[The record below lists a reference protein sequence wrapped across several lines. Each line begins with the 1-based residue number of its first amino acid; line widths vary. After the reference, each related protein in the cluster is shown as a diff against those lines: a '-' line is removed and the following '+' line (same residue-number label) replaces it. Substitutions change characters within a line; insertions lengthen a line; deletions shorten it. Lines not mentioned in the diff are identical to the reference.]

1 MTEFGDALAGAINA
15 SKNDITRF
23 TWKDSNGKSI
33 LMMDMS
39 PEELQK
45 AWDHCE
51 SMLYNKNKWNP
62 GKYVIQNNIKNLYNN
77 CNAELFLRYILYERD
92 IPALK
97 TNKDVL
103 DLINVYRKE
112 ENLQDSDFIEKIFIS
127 APPIYKDVTI
137 KSLVRAC
144 LECLEPINKNIIPDK
159 FILSVGIWLTDEEK
173 EDLTEYDEKG
183 NKRNFFDVI
192 KERLFLKNVKLRVD
206 VNGLTYNEFRSLM
219 LLKNRTKMSNATTE
233 LLYLLRDKI
242 LLLLNNDLSY
252 HINKWLDLK
261 NKIQK
266 VCDYKKIKLKS
277 KK

>member
-1 MTEFGDALAGAINA
+1 
-15 SKNDITRF
+15 
-23 TWKDSNGKSI
+23 
-33 LMMDMS
+33 
-39 PEELQK
+39 
-45 AWDHCE
+45 
-51 SMLYNKNKWNP
+51 MLYNKNKWSP

-77 CNAELFLRYILYERD
+77 CNAELFLRYILYECD

-233 LLYLLRDKI
+233 LLYLLRDKM

>member
-1 MTEFGDALAGAINA
+1 
-15 SKNDITRF
+15 
-23 TWKDSNGKSI
+23 
-33 LMMDMS
+33 
-39 PEELQK
+39 
-45 AWDHCE
+45 
-51 SMLYNKNKWNP
+51 MLYNKNKCNP

-77 CNAELFLRYILYERD
+77 CNAELFLRYILYECD

-97 TNKDVL
+97 TN
-103 DLINVYRKE
+103 
-112 ENLQDSDFIEKIFIS
+112 
-127 APPIYKDVTI
+127 KDVTI

-144 LECLEPINKNIIPDK
+144 LECLEPINKNIISDK

-183 NKRNFFDVI
+183 NKRYFFDVI
-192 KERLFLKNVKLRVD
+192 KERLFLKNVKLRID

-233 LLYLLRDKI
+233 LLYLLRDKM